1 MANGDLGQVIS
12 AVGQQKMPTY
22 DRMMWP
28 TLQALKEIGGSA
40 SNQELLARVTQIMQ
54 LAEEIQNVPHGDG
67 SRTEVEYR
75 LYWARY
81 YLRKVGAI
89 ENSERGVWTITP
101 KGRNLTVQEIAK
113 IPAQVRKMFPKKPAA
128 AASDQPDAEDA
139 EGEETWQ
146 EQLLSILQSLAP
158 DSFERLSQRIL
169 RESGFVKV
177 EVTGKSGDGGIDGIG
192 VLRLNLLS
200 FQVFFQC
207 KRYRGSVGAG
217 EIRNFRG
224 AMVGRT
230 DKGLL
235 ITTGRFTPDAQRES
249 TRDGAPPI
257 DLIDGVRL
265 CELLKDLKLG
275 VETRKIEQVTI
286 LPDAFNEF

>member
-1 MANGDLGQVIS
+1 MGGE
-12 AVGQQKMPTY
+12 VGQQKMPTY

-28 TLQALKEIGGSA
+28 TLQALKAIGGSA
-40 SNQELLARVTQIMQ
+40 SNQELLTKVTQIM
-54 LAEEIQNVPHGDG
+54 LLSEEIQNFPHNDG
-67 SRTEVEYR
+67 SGTEVEYR
-75 LYWARY
+75 LSWARS

-89 ENSERGVWTITP
+89 ENSERGVWTITS
-101 KGRNLTVQEIAK
+101 KGRSLTELDVAK
-113 IPAQVRKMFPKKPAA
+113 IPAQVRKMSPRNPLT
-128 AASDQPDAEDA
+128 AEDNQPEDG
-139 EGEETWQ
+139 EGEQTWQ
-146 EQLLSILQSLAP
+146 EQLLSVLQSLTP

-275 VETRKIEQVTI
+275 VETKKIEQVTI
-286 LPDAFNEF
+286 RPEAFDEF

>member
-1 MANGDLGQVIS
+1 
-12 AVGQQKMPTY
+12 MPAY

-28 TLQALKEIGGSA
+28 TLQALREIGGSA
-40 SNQELLARVTQIMQ
+40 SKQEVLARVTQIMR
-54 LAEEIQNVPHGDG
+54 LPEEIQNVPHNDG
-67 SRTEVEYR
+67 SQTEVEYR
-75 LYWARY
+75 LSWARY
-81 YLRKVGAI
+81 YLRKVDAI
-89 ENSERGVWTITP
+89 GDSERGVWTVTP
-101 KGRNLTVQEIAK
+101 KGRNLTEEEVAK
-113 IPAQVRKMFPKKPAA
+113 IPAQVKKMFPKKPVAA
-128 AASDQPDAEDA
+128 KQGQPESEAGEDD
-139 EGEETWQ
+139 ESWQ

-158 DSFERLSQRIL
+158 ASFERLSQRIL

-207 KRYRGSVGAG
+207 KRYRGSVGSAD
-217 EIRNFRG
+217 IRNFRG

-235 ITTGRFTPDAQRES
+235 ITTGRFTPDAQIES

-257 DLIDGVRL
+257 DLIDGLRL
-265 CELLKDLKLG
+265 CELLKDLQLG
-275 VETRKIEQVTI
+275 VETKKIEQVTI
-286 LPDAFNEF
+286 RPEAFNEF